1 MEMDQDFKT
10 VGDVIAI
17 VKRRKNYLIW
27 PALGVF
33 ALAVVIAFAWPPTY
47 RSISTILIEEQE
59 IPREYVMTTVS
70 SYAEQRLQTI
80 NQRIMSSTRLTE
92 IINRFKLYEDLR
104 QKWSMEEVTDKM
116 RKKDIK
122 FETISADVIDRRTGR
137 PTAATIAFSLS
148 YEGPNPAVVQQVA
161 NVLASLYL
169 EENLRVREQQTEGA
183 TKFMEDERKIVEEQ
197 LAEIDKQISE
207 FKQKNINTLPEL
219 AQYNLQIVDRIEQDI
234 DRLNNQLKELREKE
248 TYLRSQLAS
257 VPIDSSNPDKD
268 RLRELRVKLVNL
280 QSRFT
285 DEYPDVKKTKAEIT
299 DLEKKLRTTGQNP
312 IDSKPDNP
320 AYVTLAAQLAS
331 TRSEIESVKRQIA
344 TSQAKRN
351 DYQRRIATAPR
362 VEESY
367 KVLMSQRN
375 SLQAKIEDLSK
386 KYMESKVASGLE
398 KGQMGERFTLI
409 DAARLPEKPVRP
421 NIPAILLI
429 GLVLGIGAGVGSA
442 ALKEF
447 SDQSVRSAGQL
458 ANALGLTVLAV
469 IPDIVSAEEM
479 AQEKRQ
485 RKEILIGVAV
495 VIVCAII
502 IFHFFVMDLDILWAK
517 ITRRMVL

>member
-1 MEMDQDFKT
+1 M
-10 VGDVIAI
+10 GDVIAI

-27 PALGVF
+27 PAVGVF
-33 ALAVVIAFAWPPTY
+33 VLSVIIAFAWPPTY
-47 RSISTILIEEQE
+47 RSTSTILIEEQE

-92 IINRFKLYEDLR
+92 IINRFNLYADLKE
-104 QKWSMEEVTDKM
+104 KWAMEEIIDKM

-122 FETISADVIDRRTGR
+122 FDLINADVIDRRTGR
-137 PTAATIAFSLS
+137 PTAATIAFSLA
-148 YEGPNPAVVQQVA
+148 YEGRSPAVVQQVA

-183 TKFMEDERKIVEEQ
+183 MKFMEDERKLVEEQ
-197 LAEIDKQISE
+197 LAEIDKQISD
-207 FKQKNINTLPEL
+207 FKQKNVNTLPEL
-219 AQYNLQIVDRIEQDI
+219 SQYNLQGLDRLEQDI
-234 DRLNNQLKELREKE
+234 DRLNSQLKELREKE
-248 TYLRSQLAS
+248 NYLQSQLAS
-257 VPIDSSNPDKD
+257 VPLDSSNPDKD

-280 QSRFT
+280 ESRFT
-285 DEYPDVKKTKAEIT
+285 DEYPDVKKTKAEIA
-299 DLEKKLRTTGQNP
+299 DLEKKLKATGQNP
-312 IDSKPDNP
+312 IDNKPDNP
-320 AYVTLAAQLAS
+320 AYVTLSAQLAS
-331 TRSEIESVKRQIA
+331 TRSEIESVRRQINS
-344 TSQAKRN
+344 SQAKRN
-351 DYQRRIATAPR
+351 DYHRRIALSPK

-409 DAARLPEKPVRP
+409 DAARLPEKPVSP

-469 IPDIVSAEEM
+469 VPEILTAEDT
-479 AQEKRQ
+479 AQDARQ

-495 VIVCAII
+495 VIVCAIA

>member
-1 MEMDQDFKT
+1 MDQDDKT
-10 VGDVIAI
+10 LGDVISI

-27 PALGVF
+27 PAVGVF
-33 ALAVVIAFAWPPTY
+33 LLSVIIAFSWPPTY
-47 RSISTILIEEQE
+47 RSTSTILIEEQE

-92 IINRFKLYEDLR
+92 IINRFNLYADLKNR
-104 QKWSMEEVTDKM
+104 WPMEEIIDKM
-116 RKKDIK
+116 RKKDVK
-122 FETISADVIDRRTGR
+122 FELINAEVMDRRTGR
-137 PTAATIAFSLS
+137 PTTATIAFTLA
-148 YEGPNPAVVQQVA
+148 YEGRNPAVVQQVA

-183 TKFMEDERKIVEEQ
+183 MKFMEDERRSVEEQ
-197 LAEIDKQISE
+197 MAEIDKQIAA
-207 FKQKNINTLPEL
+207 FKSKNVNTLPEH

-248 TYLRSQLAS
+248 DYLQTQLAS
-257 VPIDSSNPDKD
+257 IPPDSSNPDKD

-280 QSRFT
+280 ESRFT
-285 DEYPDVKKTKAEIT
+285 DEYPDVKKTKAEIA
-299 DLEKKLRTTGQNP
+299 DLEKKLKTTGQSP

-320 AYVTLAAQLAS
+320 AYVTLSAQLSS
-331 TRSEIESVKRQIA
+331 TRSEVASIRRQI
-344 TSQAKRN
+344 TISQSKRD
-351 DYQRRIATAPR
+351 DYQRRIATSPR

-367 KVLMSQRN
+367 KVLMNQRN
-375 SLQAKIEDLSK
+375 NLQVKYEDLTK

-409 DAARLPEKPVRP
+409 DAARLPEKPVFP

-447 SDQSVRSAGQL
+447 SDQSVLTAGALSSAL
-458 ANALGLTVLAV
+458 DLPVLAV
-469 IPDIVSAEEM
+469 VPEILTALDT
-479 AQEKRQ
+479 AQDTRQ
-485 RKEILIGVAV
+485 RREILIAIVV
-495 VIVCAII
+495 VIVCAIA
-502 IFHFFVMDLDILWAK
+502 IFHFFFMDLDILWAK
-517 ITRRMVL
+517 IMRRSAF

>member
-1 MEMDQDFKT
+1 MDQDDKSL
-10 VGDVIAI
+10 GDVISI

-27 PALGVF
+27 PAVGVF
-33 ALAVVIAFAWPPTY
+33 ALAAVIAFAWPPTY
-47 RSISTILIEEQE
+47 RSTSTILIEEQE

-92 IINRFKLYEDLR
+92 VINRFKLYDDLR
-104 QKWSMEEVTDKM
+104 EKWSMEEVIDKM

-148 YEGPNPAVVQQVA
+148 YEGRNPAVVQQVA

-197 LAEIDKQISE
+197 LAEIDKQVSE
-207 FKQKNINTLPEL
+207 FKQKHINTLPEL

-234 DRLNNQLKELREKE
+234 DRLNSQLKELREKE
-248 TYLRSQLAS
+248 NYFQSQLAS
-257 VPIDSSNPDKD
+257 VPLDSSNPDKD

-280 QSRFT
+280 ESRFT
-285 DEYPDVKKTKAEIT
+285 DEYPDVKKTKAEIA
-299 DLEKKLRTTGQNP
+299 DLERKLKATGQNP
-312 IDSKPDNP
+312 IDNKPDNP

-331 TRSEIESVKRQIA
+331 VRSEIQSVKRQIA
-344 TSQAKRN
+344 SSLAKRN
-351 DYQRRIATAPR
+351 DYQRRIATSPR

-409 DAARLPEKPVRP
+409 DAARLPEKPVSP

-447 SDQSVRSAGQL
+447 SDQSVLTAGAL
-458 ANALGLTVLAV
+458 SSALGLPVLAV
-469 IPDIVSAEEM
+469 VPEILTAMDT
-479 AQEKRQ
+479 AQDTRQ
-485 RKEILIGVAV
+485 RREILIAIAV
-495 VIVCAII
+495 VIVCTIA
-502 IFHFFVMDLDILWAK
+502 IFHFFFMDLDILWAK
-517 ITRRMVL
+517 IMRRSAF